1 MAEQDLPRS
10 QLYYITIEEMNFTIT
25 ETLCASRVE
34 KWIRAVKQ
42 RFLDAA
48 PIKCVGLDCE
58 FTTPHDKVNQR
69 AAVLQLSVA
78 SEVLIFQIYWANR
91 VPQLLKE
98 FLKDATIKFYGAAI
112 ANDVRML
119 RKYGIEIPSAYDL
132 QKIVPNPTDKLT
144 PSLYDL
150 VNATIGTHL
159 ENKKRVKKDK
169 KMVKKMDKKKGEE
182 EEELIFGWVK
192 VSLSWKQLLYATL
205 DARLRFEIAR
215 SYRKLKSYNSH
226 VDRLNLNVY

>member
-1 MAEQDLPRS
+1 
-10 QLYYITIEEMNFTIT
+10 MNFTIT
-25 ETLCASRVE
+25 ETLRALRVE

-58 FTTPHDKVNQR
+58 FTTPHEVNQHP
-69 AAVLQLSVA
+69 AVLQLSVA
-78 SEVLIFQIYWANR
+78 SEVLIFQICWANR

-98 FLKDATIKFYGAAI
+98 FLKDTIIKLCGATI

-119 RKYGIEIPSAYDL
+119 RTYRIEIPSAYDL
-132 QKIVPNPTDKLT
+132 QMIVPNPTDKLT

-150 VNATIGTHL
+150 ANATIGTHL
-159 ENKKRVKKDK
+159 ENKKRIKKKDK
-169 KMVKKMDKKKGEE
+169 KKCKKKGEE
-182 EEELIFGWVK
+182 EEELLFGWAK
-192 VSLSWKQLLYATL
+192 VLLSFKQLLYATL
-205 DARLRFEIAR
+205 DARLGFEIAR
-215 SYRKLKSYNSH
+215 SYWKLKGYNSH

>member
-1 MAEQDLPRS
+1 MAEQDLPQSR
-10 QLYYITIEEMNFTIT
+10 LYYITIEDMNFTIT

-58 FTTPHDKVNQR
+58 FTTHEVIQR

-78 SEVLIFQIYWANR
+78 SEVLIFQICWANR

-98 FLKDATIKFYGAAI
+98 FLKDNTIKFCNAAI

-119 RKYGIEIPSAYDL
+119 STYEIEIPSAYDL
-132 QKIVPNPTDKLT
+132 QKIVPNPTDKRRCT
-144 PSLYDL
+144 YTS
-150 VNATIGTHL
+150 IGASGP
-159 ENKKRVKKDK
+159 N
-169 KMVKKMDKKKGEE
+169 G
-182 EEELIFGWVK
+182 ICGF
-192 VSLSWKQLLYATL
+192 Y
-205 DARLRFEIAR
+205 
-215 SYRKLKSYNSH
+215 
-226 VDRLNLNVY
+226 VD